1 MMMVVMVI
9 MVMLMIIMGRIIS
22 SDDDADTA
30 LTATAM
36 VSMMMLMVSMMM
48 LMVQMITQIQVEMP
62 GYLILLPAFFVSSH
76 VFLSTTVLITVAITI
91 ERYQVV
97 ISITFSLTFTFPP
110 LLLSPLKETRLLML

>member
-30 LTATAM
+30 LTATA
-36 VSMMMLMVSMMM
+36 MVSMMM

-97 ISITFSLTFTFPP
+97 ISQPMCL
-110 LLLSPLKETRLLML
+110 